1 MKKALMTV
9 TVLGLVLAAFSCGYR
24 LSGSGRLPGG
34 ATTLYVAM
42 FENRTLE
49 MGVEHVFTQAMI
61 SEIVRRTG
69 VKLTDES
76 GAQAVLRGTI
86 TAITL
91 DTLTRSADDSTVERM
106 VYAKL
111 NMSLINREGGTVWSV
126 NQFAANEEYTVS
138 RENET
143 DEAAQAGG
151 VERIARRIAERAVSA
166 MTDDF

>member
-1 MKKALMTV
+1 MKKTLMTV
-9 TVLGLVLAAFSCGYR
+9 TVLGLALAAFSCGYR

-34 ATTLYVAM
+34 TATIYVAM
-42 FENRTLE
+42 FENKTLE

-61 SEIVRRTG
+61 SELVRRTG
-69 VKLTDES
+69 VKIVDEFS
-76 GAQAVLRGTI
+76 AQAVLRGTV
-86 TAITL
+86 TSITL
-91 DTLTRSADDSTVERM
+91 DTLTRSADNSTVERM

-111 NMSLINREGGTVWSV
+111 NMSLVNREGETIWSV
-126 NQFAANEEYTVS
+126 NQFVANEEYTVS

-151 VERIARRIAERAVSA
+151 IERIARRIAERVVSA